1 MELESAHEEEAAR
14 QDLAALGCGDLDR
27 NVALVAGLRRKPGL
41 GLDPAL
47 HEVGDRV
54 ARDELEERL
63 FDVVAL
69 YDVRGFGE
77 GVAVEFLHEGRLL
90 FDGDGLDD
98 RGIVDVNGLQGT
110 ASESESGPYGR

>member
-41 GLDPAL
+41 GLEPAP

-54 ARDELEERL
+54 ARNELEERA

-69 YDVRGFGE
+69 YNVRGFGE
-77 GVAVEFLHEGRLL
+77 GVAVEFLREGRLL
-90 FDGDGLDD
+90 LDGDGLDD
-98 RGIVDVNGLQGT
+98 QCVVDLDQ
-110 ASESESGPYGR
+110 RILL